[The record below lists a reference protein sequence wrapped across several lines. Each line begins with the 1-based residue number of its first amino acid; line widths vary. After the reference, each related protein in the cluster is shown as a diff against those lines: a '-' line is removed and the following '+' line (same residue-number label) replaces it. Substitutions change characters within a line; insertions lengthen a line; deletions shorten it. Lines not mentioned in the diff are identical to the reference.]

1 MRKQV
6 SEHKAN
12 TSEYKKEFTQANYCR
27 ISVTVPKKQ
36 ESVVK
41 AHASSRGLSVNGLIN
56 LLLRSDMGLTDE
68 QWKGK
73 GTGA

>member
-6 SEHKAN
+6 SEFKAN
-12 TSEYKKEFTQANYCR
+12 TSAYKKEFTQANYSR
-27 ISVTVPKKQ
+27 ISVTIPKTQ

-56 LLLRSDMGLTDE
+56 ELLRADMMLTVE

-73 GTGA
+73 AE